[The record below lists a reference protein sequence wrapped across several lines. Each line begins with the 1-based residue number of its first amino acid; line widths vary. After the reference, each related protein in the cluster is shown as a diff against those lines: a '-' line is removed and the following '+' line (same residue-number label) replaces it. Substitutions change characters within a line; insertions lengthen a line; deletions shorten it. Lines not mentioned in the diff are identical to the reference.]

1 MSIRIQ
7 LFSYF
12 VLKQYAPLM
21 DNVIGIMKE
30 AFHQFTCGKMIMKV
44 S

>member
-1 MSIRIQ
+1 
-7 LFSYF
+7 
-12 VLKQYAPLM
+12 M

>member
-1 MSIRIQ
+1 
-7 LFSYF
+7 
-12 VLKQYAPLM
+12 V

-30 AFHQFTCGKMIMKV
+30 AFYQFRCEKMVMKV